1 MSIRELASCSIL
13 GYPHPLDREV
23 EVPPVLCTKSLLLFA
38 FSIIITMDFVRIC
51 GHDCNMCTYLRIIF
65 PLHKLLKIVRRLDP
79 AYPDSV
85 R

>member
-23 EVPPVLCTKSLLLFA
+23 EVPPELCPKSLLLFA